1 MAAPWA
7 SITSEFL
14 TVPRRSPLEATWSNP
29 TAPAGWACIVKNSD
43 VIEAQEAAL
52 KNICA
57 VRVLAVHPPGE
68 IQEQLVKN
76 FLEESTIGDATHAAL
91 DFVDAPGGPGMNRW
105 IHIAK
110 GPFVGG

>member
-1 MAAPWA
+1 M
-7 SITSEFL
+7 
-14 TVPRRSPLEATWSNP
+14 LEKLAGDVFIGRVFFGQLQCDRQHVQTIH
-29 TAPAGWACIVKNSD
+29 AHPAGAVGLLQVASGGERRGTVKNSD

-91 DFVDAPGGPGMNRW
+91 DFVD
-105 IHIAK
+105 
-110 GPFVGG
+110 